1 MLENTCEVM
10 GNAEGISHQS
20 GEYVHTPGEVSS
32 AVRNPCCRK
41 ADMKLAWV
49 GAGCRAGAGFGVPCG
64 AEDDAVKDSLWEA
77 FSKYTCPG
85 GAEGR

>member
-1 MLENTCEVM
+1 
-10 GNAEGISHQS
+10 
-20 GEYVHTPGEVSS
+20 
-32 AVRNPCCRK
+32 
-41 ADMKLAWV
+41 MKLAWV

>member
-32 AVRNPCCRK
+32 AVRNTCCRK
-41 ADMKLAWV
+41 AEMKLAW
-49 GAGCRAGAGFGVPCG
+49 AGVSFGVPHG

-77 FSKYTCPG
+77 FSKCTCPG